1 MLCSQR
7 QDWGKDMPCKTH
19 RAAFAGILAL
29 SLLTLLPAGAH
40 ATCPPS
46 KTWTTGPSDDASVVL
61 VEGAAVE
68 AKPVAG
74 PFDVPWSIAF
84 LPDGS
89 YLITERPG
97 RLQHVKQGVNPVSV
111 SGVPAVYFEK
121 HGGLLDVALD
131 PDFAT
136 NGTIYFSYLQGDAT
150 SQTTRVMRAHFDAG
164 KEALTEQKVIF
175 EGTPGKKPEQIGG
188 RIAVTED
195 GYLFL
200 TLGDTWEGSRAQD
213 VGDTAGSIIRIRTD
227 GSIPEDNPFHSRVGA
242 RTEIWSYGHRN
253 PQGLTYDR
261 QSHQLWETEH
271 GPQGGD
277 ELNLIQRGGNY
288 GWPIATYG
296 VDYSG
301 HPIAI
306 NSQEPGTIQ
315 PIHYWVPLSV
325 APSGLAIETIAN
337 DRTIWMGTLGGQM
350 VIKLSLVGNCVVSEK
365 HLLKNQLGRIR
376 DIRVA
381 GDGAIYILTDGGRGT
396 LYRLDFT
403 PQTST
408 DDPGKTHL

>member
-1 MLCSQR
+1 MLC
-7 QDWGKDMPCKTH
+7 KTY
-19 RAAFAGILAL
+19 RTALAAFFAL
-29 SLLTLLPAGAH
+29 PLLNFSIVAVAD
-40 ATCPPS
+40 ACPPS

-61 VEGAAVE
+61 ADGPGVE
-68 AKPVAG
+68 PQPIAG
-74 PFDVPWSIAF
+74 PFDVPWSLAF

-97 RLQHVKQGVNPVSV
+97 RLQHVRQGTDPVSV
-111 SGVPAVYFEK
+111 SGVPSVYYEK

-131 PDFAT
+131 TDFAT
-136 NGTIYFSYLQGDAT
+136 NGTIYFSYLQGDAD
-150 SQTTRVMRAHFDAG
+150 SQTMRVMRAHFDEG
-164 KEALTEQKVIF
+164 TEALTEQKVIF

-188 RIAVTED
+188 RIAITED

-200 TLGDTWEGSRAQD
+200 TLGDTWDMARAQD
-213 VGDTAGSIIRIRTD
+213 VSDTAGSIIRIRTD
-227 GSIPEDNPFHSRVGA
+227 GSIPEDNPFRARVGA
-242 RTEIWSYGHRN
+242 RPEIWSYGHRN

-261 QSHQLWETEH
+261 PSHQLWETEH

-315 PIHYWVPLSV
+315 PVHYWVPLSV
-325 APSGLAIETIAN
+325 APSGLAIENGTGN
-337 DRTIWMGTLGGQM
+337 RHVWMGTLGGAM
-350 VIKLSLVGNCVVSEK
+350 VIKLELVGNCVVSEQ
-365 HLLKNQLGRIR
+365 HMLKNRFGRIR
-376 DIRVA
+376 DVRV
-381 GDGAIYILTDGGRGT
+381 GTDGAIYILTDGGQGM

-403 PQTST
+403 PEIST